1 MQIRKAQQ
9 TPNRINRRRP
19 ASRHIIMKLLKDNLK
34 SSQREATHHV
44 QGSRNK
50 IDSWCF
56 IRNHAGQK
64 AMAWHTQSAK
74 RKNCQSNYPAKMRE
88 KLRHSQKNKSRE
100 FVTSKPALPDIL
112 KRALRAEMKR
122 HGTVTSIYM
131 KK

>member
-1 MQIRKAQQ
+1 
-9 TPNRINRRRP
+9 
-19 ASRHIIMKLLKDNLK
+19 
-34 SSQREATHHV
+34 
-44 QGSRNK
+44 
-50 IDSWCF
+50 
-56 IRNHAGQK
+56 
-64 AMAWHTQSAK
+64 
-74 RKNCQSNYPAKMRE
+74 MRE